1 MLLSP
6 DVVLALLYAAQAQDQ
21 YALLNVLASSVLV
34 YALCSAAMRRARQLA
49 GGPLPLQLNQHDA
62 LIQGGQGLMLSL
74 YGAALQLPAGSPG
87 RRELEQVLDEGDRW
101 LAHSRQAVQ
110 RQRQSDSRL
119 EQQLLELP
127 ERAGWPAQ
135 VAYSVSVQGATR
147 ALPVSVQQACLQVV
161 QAMLESALPQGRQLE
176 VELCFG
182 WDLLRL
188 RVRHDGSA
196 TTISHPLDSARLAGL
211 LPRSRHAA
219 LQVWSGA
226 STGVEL
232 SLQFGLVASPAA
244 RPVHVASLCWH
255 ALRRRLY
262 PF

>member
-127 ERAGWPAQ
+127 ARAGWPAQ
-135 VAYSVSVQGATR
+135 VAYASACR
-147 ALPVSVQQACLQVV
+147 AQRWPCLSACSRPVCRWYKPCWKV
-161 QAMLESALPQGRQLE
+161 
-176 VELCFG
+176 LC
-182 WDLLRL
+182 R
-188 RVRHDGSA
+188 R
-196 TTISHPLDSARLAGL
+196 PSARSGTVFRLG
-211 LPRSRHAA
+211 PAA
-219 LQVWSGA
+219 LACAPRW
-226 STGVEL
+226 
-232 SLQFGLVASPAA
+232 
-244 RPVHVASLCWH
+244 
-255 ALRRRLY
+255 
-262 PF
+262 